1 MRAKNILT
9 GVTGFVIGG
18 VAGGLVA
25 LLNAPQSGLKT
36 RALIRD
42 KSAELKER
50 AVDRVQDTRTQ
61 AVQLVDNLK
70 EDVQTRSS
78 KLLRVGREIVDK
90 EKHLLEQ
97 TAHKAQKAL
106 QA

>member
-1 MRAKNILT
+1 MRTQNILT

-25 LLNAPQSGLKT
+25 LLSAPQSGLKT

-42 KSAELKER
+42 KSVEIKDR
-50 AVDRVQDTRTQ
+50 VVDRIQDTRAQ
-61 AVQLVDNLK
+61 AVQRVDKVK
-70 EDVQTRSS
+70 EDIQTRSS

-90 EKHLLEQ
+90 EKQLLEQ
-97 TAHKAQKAL
+97 TTHKAQTAL